1 MILLIS
7 YLVYWI
13 VCILLYYWVY
23 NLPEAMLQTFFY
35 TIYYMLGNLVF
46 LLFFDDLGIRIAI
59 VLSNIFMIF
68 VLDSLFLYHNS
79 FLEMVKNK
87 KILAVFVVGLL
98 IAFTKYYIKY
108 RL

>member
-13 VCILLYYWVY
+13 ICLLLYYWVY

-35 TIYYMLGNLVF
+35 TVYYILGNLVF

-79 FLEMVKNK
+79 FLEIVKNK